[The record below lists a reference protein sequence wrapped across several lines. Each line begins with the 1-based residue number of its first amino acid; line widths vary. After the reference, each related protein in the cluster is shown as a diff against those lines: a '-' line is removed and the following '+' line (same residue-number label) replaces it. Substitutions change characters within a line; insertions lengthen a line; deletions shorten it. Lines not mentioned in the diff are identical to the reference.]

1 MAEKEKESSGVL
13 HVVAGPIGN
22 LGDITLRAIAVLKGA
37 DMILCEDTRTTGV
50 LLKRH
55 EIAGKRR
62 SYNEHNEAR
71 RIPEVLEALRSGA
84 RVALLSDA
92 GTPGISDPGYRL
104 VRAVSDGGFD
114 VRSAP
119 GPSACVAALSVSG
132 LPTDRFVFEGFLPR
146 KKGKRMARIEELST
160 ETRTVVI
167 YESVHRIERT
177 LGELEEGLGDREV
190 CVLRELTKKFEEAIR
205 GQLCEVREQV
215 RGKKG
220 EFVIVLRGKTDG

>member
-1 MAEKEKESSGVL
+1 
-13 HVVAGPIGN
+13 
-22 LGDITLRAIAVLKGA
+22 
-37 DMILCEDTRTTGV
+37 
-50 LLKRH
+50 
-55 EIAGKRR
+55 
-62 SYNEHNEAR
+62 
-71 RIPEVLEALRSGA
+71 
-84 RVALLSDA
+84 
-92 GTPGISDPGYRL
+92 
-104 VRAVSDGGFD
+104 
-114 VRSAP
+114 
-119 GPSACVAALSVSG
+119 
-132 LPTDRFVFEGFLPR
+132 
-146 KKGKRMARIEELST
+146 MARIEELST